1 MVDKQ
6 RDYGSGNIL
15 SFGEFGVLVRLYD
28 KMERLK
34 NLLTKNKEPKN
45 EAIEETWMDIAN
57 YAKIALMLRMGIFEL
72 LLREDLQ
79 EKDEKGFAVYLAEPI
94 SDLSI
99 KEASA
104 WREEASKRLEAAGI
118 VEDIKKAILLL

>member
-79 EKDEKGFAVYLAEPI
+79 EKDEKGFAV
-94 SDLSI
+94 
-99 KEASA
+99 
-104 WREEASKRLEAAGI
+104 
-118 VEDIKKAILLL
+118 